1 MGAAGAVVAAGVDL
15 VVQDG
20 VAVVCAAKCTFAL
33 GVQVGAGATGVV
45 SVDAADDVSAGWAAS
60 TGAEVVWIGAAVS
73 MGCSTAV
80 EEEVWAGSAGSAVSV
95 GCSAAVEEEELLESS
110 SPVRADSRPLV
121 MVPMVDSIHSVTSPA
136 QPRTRLAMSEA

>member
-20 VAVVCAAKCTFAL
+20 VAVDCAATCTFAL
-33 GVQVGAGATGVV
+33 GVQVGAGATEVV
-45 SVDAADDVSAGWAAS
+45 SVDAADVSAGWAAS

-73 MGCSTAV
+73 VGCSTAV
-80 EEEVWAGSAGSAVSV
+80 EEVWIGSAVSV

-110 SPVRADSRPLV
+110 SPLRADSRPLV
-121 MVPMVDSIHSVTSPA
+121 IVPMVDSIHSVTSPA

>member
-20 VAVVCAAKCTFAL
+20 VAVVCAAMCTFAL
-33 GVQVGAGATGVV
+33 GVQVGAGITEVV

-73 MGCSTAV
+73 VGCSTAV
-80 EEEVWAGSAGSAVSV
+80 EEEVWIGSVVSV

-110 SPVRADSRPLV
+110 SPLRADSRPLV
-121 MVPMVDSIHSVTSPA
+121 IVPMVDSIHSVTSPA